1 MHPRPRK
8 RPKAFTPRKRPTQE
22 RAQATVDAILQAT
35 TYILVRSGWRG
46 LTTNSIADRAGVNIA
61 SLYQYFPNKEAIV
74 AELRRRHLEQ
84 LQSCEATGEK
94 PKTLR
99 QALRSSVE
107 TMIRQRQV
115 NPELHRVFEEELPR
129 STGVVADDGS
139 KAKSNFDVTLLRNVP
154 DLDLAGFVS
163 RAAAT
168 AVIDTAARER
178 PELLASEAFKEE
190 VVTLLER
197 YLRR

>member
-1 MHPRPRK
+1 LHSRARK
-8 RPKAFTPRKRPTQE
+8 SSKAFTPRKRPLQE

-35 TYILVRSGWRG
+35 TYILVRNGWRG
-46 LTTNSIADRAGVNIA
+46 LATNSIAERAGVNIA

-74 AELRRRHLEQ
+74 AELRRRYLAQ
-84 LQSCEATGEK
+84 LQSCESSGEK

-99 QALRSSVE
+99 AALRSSVE
-107 TMIRQRQV
+107 TLIRQRQV

-129 STGVVADDGS
+129 STGVLGDDGA
-139 KAKSNFDVTLLRNVP
+139 KAKANFDVKLLRKVP
-154 DLDLAGFVS
+154 DLELAGFIS

-168 AVIDTAARER
+168 SIIDTAARER
-178 PELLASEAFKEE
+178 PELLASADFKDE

>member
-1 MHPRPRK
+1 MRR

-22 RAQATVDAILQAT
+22 RAQATVDAILEAT
-35 TYILVRSGWRG
+35 TYILVRRGWRG
-46 LTTNSIADRAGVNIA
+46 LTTNAIAERAGVNIA

-74 AELRRRHLEQ
+74 AELRRRHGEQ
-84 LQSCEATGEK
+84 LQRCESSGER

-99 QALRSSVE
+99 QALRASVE
-107 TMIRQRQV
+107 TLIRQRQV

-139 KAKSNFDVTLLRNVP
+139 SAKANFDVSLLRNVP
-154 DLDLAGFVS
+154 DLDLAGFVA
-163 RAAAT
+163 RAATT

-178 PELLASEAFKEE
+178 PELLSSDTFKDE

>member
-1 MHPRPRK
+1 MHPRARK
-8 RPKAFTPRKRPTQE
+8 RAKAFTPRKRPTQE
-22 RAQATVDAILQAT
+22 RAQFTVDAILEAT

-46 LTTNSIADRAGVNIA
+46 LTTNSIAERAGVNIA

-74 AELRRRHLEQ
+74 AELRHRHVSQ
-84 LQSCEATGEK
+84 LQSCESNGEK

-99 QALRSSVE
+99 QALRNSVE

-129 STGVVADDGS
+129 STGVVKDDGS
-139 KAKSNFDVTLLRNVP
+139 KAKANFDVSLIRNVP

-163 RAAAT
+163 RSAAT

-178 PELLASEAFKEE
+178 PELLSSEAFKDE

-197 YLRR
+197 YLKR